1 MYTESAGWSWL
12 ANVRQ
17 CPLRS
22 GAPGPAVPT
31 ALWNS
36 RLRSGGAHC
45 DRELAVEVQQCP
57 LRSGAGRSGGL
68 ALSSIAA
75 NFYAAAETEA
85 RQLCRHLSLG
95 ASAPPPGTHAGAAR
109 LRLAFAR
116 VWELQEALL
125 LVALRSCAAGKLH
138 DAWSELWSLRKIAR
152 DTARCLS
159 RHLAYAESCK
169 ATRGKQR
176 GGVSSGA
183 SGEPGGL
190 GARVSLSLALATFS
204 QAMKRRKEVLHSP
217 EAYHAWLQERRHLVY
232 FLGQTLTHS
241 QNTFPCYE
249 EILRIFDSEDLIGRL
264 EVHLDDLSKVNPEK
278 ILEGDKE
285 FPEEVCPPTN
295 TKISQGQLLEAA
307 GYTVLHE
314 ALGKRAPEHQLPGG
328 SSALSQEEELQ
339 LRRDSQTAWRSCVE
353 ELQGKLDKKSGGAA
367 RLWQQRQECASR
379 IARPGMATAN
389 LAEICWGL
397 EPATQFRCDSAKTL
411 ASFPSS
417 TGADAGIW
425 GQHGSMD
432 VELATPLE
440 ARCFAMLNALN
451 SVASLAAV
459 GHTTFDAMD
468 VHRGAHKTEGSSFGL
483 RGDIMEF

>member
-1 MYTESAGWSWL
+1 MEIEEVHFAGSPLDQYLQEVGCDLRCNIEAPKAKMIDDSPAEVPRVKRNASAEGGRQLAKEIAMLCESCCLLSTDAITVSGLSKGGAKYWPWSLPVNLSMGFTFLALWRRGGWRGLWATSGAVCFAASCWQSFKLFAQALLMWEARRTCRALQWL
-12 ANVRQ
+12 FDEAEASVQ
-17 CPLRS
+17 FLRS
-22 GAPGPAVPT
+22 LEIEA
-31 ALWNS
+31 
-36 RLRSGGAHC
+36 
-45 DRELAVEVQQCP
+45 DIVE
-57 LRSGAGRSGGL
+57 GGL

-217 EAYHAWLQERRHLVY
+217 EAYHAWLQ
-232 FLGQTLTHS
+232 
-241 QNTFPCYE
+241 
-249 EILRIFDSEDLIGRL
+249 DLIGRL

-353 ELQGKLDKKSGGAA
+353 ELQGKLDKKIRRSCTA
-367 RLWQQRQECASR
+367 L
-379 IARPGMATAN
+379 ATAPGVC
-389 LAEICWGL
+389 LSHCQG
-397 EPATQFRCDSAKTL
+397 
-411 ASFPSS
+411 
-417 TGADAGIW
+417 
-425 GQHGSMD
+425 
-432 VELATPLE
+432 V
-440 ARCFAMLNALN
+440 
-451 SVASLAAV
+451 
-459 GHTTFDAMD
+459 
-468 VHRGAHKTEGSSFGL
+468 
-483 RGDIMEF
+483 